1 MYVCL
6 FGFSQDVLEEPRLCR
21 EGHAFCK
28 GCIETY
34 LVGHHNRCCPNDR
47 SPLLPSDLRRVLNL
61 QGYLDNQVVRCP
73 ERTDESGDTCSWE
86 GELAGVRQHLE
97 QCLHDEVLCRYQG
110 CGHRCQRRV
119 ITVHEANCDYA
130 EATCH
135 QCGSQGLRRMDVED
149 HIAFSCVRTN
159 IECPLSCH
167 SNIPRYKMI

>member
-6 FGFSQDVLEEPRLCR
+6 FGFSQDVLEEPWLCR

-34 LVGHHNRCCPNDR
+34 LVGHHNRCCPNDQ

-86 GELAGVRQHLE
+86 GELAGV
-97 QCLHDEVLCRYQG
+97 
-110 CGHRCQRRV
+110 
-119 ITVHEANCDYA
+119 
-130 EATCH
+130 
-135 QCGSQGLRRMDVED
+135 
-149 HIAFSCVRTN
+149 
-159 IECPLSCH
+159 
-167 SNIPRYKMI
+167 